1 MWLLSLI
8 TVKVF
13 LSRLYLILWCR
24 LKLKSD
30 RLDFNRNIVQI
41 EIVMAKKVKA
51 SKSPDL
57 SRAFTPSLLGD
68 VIKAKRTQSNI
79 TQTDAALL
87 SGISKQTYINIEQ
100 GSADVKVASLM
111 KVVSALGVKI
121 SIEPWQSDSTANSPL
136 EDENDV
142 WV

>member
-1 MWLLSLI
+1 M
-8 TVKVF
+8 
-13 LSRLYLILWCR
+13 
-24 LKLKSD
+24 KLKSD

-57 SRAFTPSLLGD
+57 SRTFTPSLLGD

-121 SIEPWQSDSTANSPL
+121 SIEPWQSDSAANSPL